1 MSKVKMQKLKT
12 PLEKSE
18 EIFKKNLTKAA
29 ETLVS
34 LLSSDDET
42 IRLSATKYIIER
54 IVNKPVIIVLN
65 DSKKKST

>member
-1 MSKVKMQKLKT
+1 M
-12 PLEKSE
+12 EKSE

-54 IVNKPVIIVLN
+54 ITNKPVIIVMN